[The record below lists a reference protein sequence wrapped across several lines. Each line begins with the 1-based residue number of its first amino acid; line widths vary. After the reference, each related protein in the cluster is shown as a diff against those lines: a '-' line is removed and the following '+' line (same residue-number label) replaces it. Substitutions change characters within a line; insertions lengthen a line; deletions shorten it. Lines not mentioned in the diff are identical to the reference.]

1 MNKTWMLDACV
12 MIEKQNRVLSV
23 ADGRFSYKLAG
34 KDLGWDRIGF
44 TLGTSHGTGQAGFEY
59 YMQTGAEPFQ
69 CTDAAKT
76 GDGVELRGRYNAPG
90 LEETITLRLL
100 ANGALRVARCI
111 VNTGKVSL
119 VVRSAGAGDGG
130 KPVFS
135 DNHIWRAR
143 YCHMDNVRTEKFPWC
158 RPEYP
163 YVRPLPKSDTVL
175 GHQESQAIPALLL
188 TNDTYSQLLIEGQL
202 RQDRSRAQ
210 WTLAAGAGAP
220 VRTYDIQWSMHQ
232 GGFELQA
239 GARLD
244 LEPMYYEILE
254 DTHPQDAWA
263 GYIDAV
269 TAENRLLSAD
279 DILLS
284 KAFYCSWNYGVFHD
298 INEEKLLKTAQ
309 FVAANM
315 PEVKHFL
322 IDGGW
327 QSQESGINCPNCAN
341 FYLPEGQW
349 HDSERFP
356 NGMKAMAGRIREAG
370 LTPAIWWTPSV
381 GLHTRLAQEHPEWLA
396 KDSSGNV
403 YRIVNYGYLD
413 YSLKPVQEYLHK
425 IFTILFK
432 EWGYEAMKMDFWSQ
446 SVESEQIRYATGTG
460 IQWRDWLLSTIRSY
474 LPPDGFLMTCV
485 AVSMGNP
492 FLGKGASTYRCGI
505 DVGACQW
512 HEHVTASAWTLPLL
526 AVPGNRT
533 CLLNVDGAG
542 WNMAL
547 SDAENLHRLTFA
559 FITMGS
565 LEVDGRLEEL
575 PASRIALL
583 NRLFADIDRGHAVR
597 CPDEDAFTG
606 RPLPKC
612 LYVDYPHDSRTAR
625 RGIAKHIAL
634 FNWTDKPQYTGYTA
648 ADLGLSG
655 QVTARD
661 FWTGETV
668 ELPEGNVFALL
679 PPRSAR
685 LVEVLE
691 YRT

>member
-1 MNKTWMLDACV
+1 
-12 MIEKQNRVLSV
+12 MIEKQQRILSV
-23 ADGRFSYKLAG
+23 ADGRFTYKLSG
-34 KDLGWDRIGF
+34 KNLGWNRIGF

-59 YMQTGAEPFQ
+59 TMQTGAESFQ
-69 CTDAAKT
+69 CLNTT
-76 GDGVELRGRYNAPG
+76 ETEDGVELRGRYNAPG

-100 ANGALRVARCI
+100 ANGALRVARRI
-111 VNTGKVSL
+111 SNTGKVSL

-143 YCHMDNVRTEKFPWC
+143 YAHMDNVRTEKFPWC

-175 GHQESQAIPALLL
+175 GNQESQAVPALML
-188 TNDTYSQLLIEGQL
+188 TNDTYSQLLLEGQL
-202 RQDRSRAQ
+202 RQDRTRAQ
-210 WTLAAGAGAP
+210 WTISAGAGAP
-220 VRTYDIQWSMHQ
+220 VRTYDLQWSMHQ

-239 GARLD
+239 GASLD
-244 LEPMYYEILE
+244 LEPIYFEILE
-254 DTHPQDAWA
+254 NTPPQDAWA

-269 TAENRLLSAD
+269 TAENQLLPAD
-279 DILLS
+279 DTLLS

-298 INEEKLLKTAQ
+298 INEEKLLKTAR

-315 PEVKHFL
+315 PAVKHFL

-327 QSQESGINCPNCAN
+327 QSRESVMCPSCAN

-349 HDSERFP
+349 HDAERFP
-356 NGMKAMAGRIREAG
+356 NGLKAMAEAIRAIG

-381 GLHTRLAQEHPEWLA
+381 GLHTKLAQEHPEWLA
-396 KDSSGNV
+396 KDAMGNV
-403 YRIVNYGYLD
+403 YRIVESGYLD

-432 EWGYEAMKMDFWSQ
+432 EWGYESMKMDFWSQ
-446 SVESEQIRYATGTG
+446 SVESEQIRFATGTG

-474 LPPDGFLMTCV
+474 LPKDGFLMTCV

-492 FLGKGASTYRCGI
+492 FLGKGASSYRCGI
-505 DVGACQW
+505 DVGACKW
-512 HEHVTASAWTLPLL
+512 YEHVTASIWTLPLL
-526 AVPGNRT
+526 AIPGKLT
-533 CLLNVDGAG
+533 CLLNVDGVG
-542 WNMAL
+542 WNPKL

-565 LEVDGRLEEL
+565 IEVDGRLEEL
-575 PASRIALL
+575 PADKIALL
-583 NRLFADIDRGHAVR
+583 NKVMAHMDRGHAVR

-612 LYVDYPHDSRTAR
+612 LYVDYPVDSATAR
-625 RGIAKHIAL
+625 RGIIKHIAL
-634 FNWTDKPQYTGYTA
+634 FNWTDQPQYTGYTA
-648 ADLGLSG
+648 AQLGLSG
-655 QVTARD
+655 QTTARD
-661 FWTGETV
+661 FWSGAPV
-668 ELPEGNVFALL
+668 EFADGNVCECLA
-679 PPRSAR
+679 PRSAK
-685 LVEVLE
+685 LYEIGAGA
-691 YRT
+691 